1 MASSPGSRKLVLMA
15 QLVMYPALQEVS
27 VLLMLYSQMSMSTN
41 LLGQQ
46 VLSSPETALEVLLN
60 LFLKC
65 IEHYWVDLVFWFYFL
80 MRNTILI
87 NFCFS
92 EKQHYLNSSI
102 WKDISEPFLSLISKV
117 KA

>member
-1 MASSPGSRKLVLMA
+1 MA

-27 VLLMLYSQMSMSTN
+27 VLLYSQMNMLYSQMNMSTN
-41 LLGQQ
+41 LLGQP
-46 VLSSPETALEVLLN
+46 VLSSPETALEVLLDR
-60 LFLKC
+60 FLKC
-65 IEHYWVDLVFWFYFL
+65 IEYYRVDLVFWFYFL

-102 WKDISEPFLSLISKV
+102 WKDISEPFLSLLLKE